1 MEPLVSICCIT
12 YNHKE
17 YIRDALDGFL
27 SQRTDFPYEILIN
40 DDASTDG
47 TADIIREYEQKYP
60 EKIRALL
67 QTENQYSKGITNPSG
82 AFNFPRVRGRYV
94 AMCEGDDYWIDPEK
108 LQKQV
113 DYMEAH
119 PDCSLC
125 FHSARIITVD
135 GSLSDKR
142 MRPYPESRIVSPS
155 EIVDKPQGYAMAS
168 MMFRSEIIRKLPK
181 YYVNC
186 PVGDTPLQLMAAAT
200 GYGYYMDQ
208 DMSIYRLGAAV
219 SWTSQGKLGDY
230 EAKQERYCR
239 QMEETFTEFDRVT
252 GGRFHKEAERA
263 ARRIWYLT
271 KVNTKKY
278 DVVMD
283 KQYRDFFKEL
293 TPRTRF
299 YIRFEVCFP
308 RVYEILAKIARAR
321 QS

>member
-1 MEPLVSICCIT
+1 
-12 YNHKE
+12 
-17 YIRDALDGFL
+17 
-27 SQRTDFPYEILIN
+27 
-40 DDASTDG
+40 
-47 TADIIREYEQKYP
+47 
-60 EKIRALL
+60 
-67 QTENQYSKGITNPSG
+67 
-82 AFNFPRVRGRYV
+82 
-94 AMCEGDDYWIDPEK
+94 
-108 LQKQV
+108 
-113 DYMEAH
+113 
-119 PDCSLC
+119 
-125 FHSARIITVD
+125 
-135 GSLSDKR
+135 

-208 DMSIYRLGAAV
+208 DMSVYRLGAAV

>member
-1 MEPLVSICCIT
+1 
-12 YNHKE
+12 
-17 YIRDALDGFL
+17 
-27 SQRTDFPYEILIN
+27 
-40 DDASTDG
+40 
-47 TADIIREYEQKYP
+47 
-60 EKIRALL
+60 
-67 QTENQYSKGITNPSG
+67 
-82 AFNFPRVRGRYV
+82 
-94 AMCEGDDYWIDPEK
+94 
-108 LQKQV
+108 
-113 DYMEAH
+113 
-119 PDCSLC
+119 
-125 FHSARIITVD
+125 
-135 GSLSDKR
+135 
-142 MRPYPESRIVSPS
+142 
-155 EIVDKPQGYAMAS
+155 
-168 MMFRSEIIRKLPK
+168 
-181 YYVNC
+181 
-186 PVGDTPLQLMAAAT
+186 MAAAT

-208 DMSIYRLGAAV
+208 DMSVYRLGAAV

-293 TPRTRF
+293 TSRTRF
-299 YIRFEVCFP
+299 YIRFEVYFP

>member
-94 AMCEGDDYWIDPEK
+94 AMGEGDDYWTDPEK

-168 MMFRSEIIRKLPK
+168 MMFRRSSG
-181 YYVNC
+181 NC
-186 PVGDTPLQLMAAAT
+186 RNIM
-200 GYGYYMDQ
+200 
-208 DMSIYRLGAAV
+208 
-219 SWTSQGKLGDY
+219 
-230 EAKQERYCR
+230 
-239 QMEETFTEFDRVT
+239 
-252 GGRFHKEAERA
+252 
-263 ARRIWYLT
+263 
-271 KVNTKKY
+271 
-278 DVVMD
+278 
-283 KQYRDFFKEL
+283 
-293 TPRTRF
+293 
-299 YIRFEVCFP
+299 
-308 RVYEILAKIARAR
+308 
-321 QS
+321 